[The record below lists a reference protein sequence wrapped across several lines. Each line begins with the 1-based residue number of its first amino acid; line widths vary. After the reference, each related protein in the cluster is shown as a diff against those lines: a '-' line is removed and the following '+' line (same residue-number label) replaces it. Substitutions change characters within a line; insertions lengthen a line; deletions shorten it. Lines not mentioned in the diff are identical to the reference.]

1 MVYAMLEP
9 RSQNGGRMH
18 RHRQLLRHAIMIVVV
33 FWVATWASSALLD
46 GVDRVRL
53 VWLPSGVA
61 FTVLALYGL
70 RYWPAVVLAVVVSEL
85 PRWLVQPEAMLLS
98 IIHNTVPAVLAAA
111 LYRSI
116 QSRLGHGVAVH
127 RVHAL
132 LLAAL
137 TVALL

>member
-1 MVYAMLEP
+1 MVYAVREP

-18 RHRQLLRHAIMIVVV
+18 RHRQLWRHAIMIVVV

-85 PRWLVQPEAMLLS
+85 PRWLVQP
-98 IIHNTVPAVLAAA
+98 
-111 LYRSI
+111 RSEERRVGTEGVSTCR
-116 QSRLGHGVAVH
+116 SRWLPYH
-127 RVHAL
+127 
-132 LLAAL
+132 
-137 TVALL
+137 